1 MIIVVQFDAYYI
13 FYFVHMHQ
21 RLFQQSLIN
30 HNEIARH
37 TVGLEIT
44 N

>member
-1 MIIVVQFDAYYI
+1 MIIVVQFDAYVNYT
-13 FYFVHMHQ
+13 FYLVHM

-30 HNEIARH
+30 HNEIARR